1 MPWWE
6 IVYKSANCAYSTIR
20 KMRLGQQQQSKENP
34 SLINNGILEPIFS
47 TGTLTNA
54 VSERF
59 STDMFA
65 WFGQSNPF
73 PHKVKLHQTISL
85 GKTSLK
91 MLFWYLRPRF
101 NMNLQNSKHWKVS
114 AMIVLLRNINKAQRH
129 LAANFPTLKQKSAQ
143 LSLLRFAIFP
153 NLLCHKSKSLRS
165 QWSL

>member
-1 MPWWE
+1 MMRNCLQKRELCLLNHPENEVRAAAAKQRKSLFNQQRNPWTNFLYRNVDQRSFRE
-6 IVYKSANCAYSTIR
+6 VFNGHVC
-20 KMRLGQQQQSKENP
+20 
-34 SLINNGILEPIFS
+34 LI
-47 TGTLTNA
+47 
-54 VSERF
+54 
-59 STDMFA
+59 
-65 WFGQSNPF
+65 WKCNPF

-143 LSLLRFAIFP
+143 LSLLDLQFFQTFCVIKVKVSEANEVF
-153 NLLCHKSKSLRS
+153 NN
-165 QWSL
+165 